1 MTAPAAIK
9 QSDMKRLATIAN
21 EHAMTIEV
29 EADGKVYRFIPGIHA
44 PRLQEE
50 ETVDRGKDICL

>member
-9 QSDMKRLATIAN
+9 QSDLNRLANVAN
-21 EHAMTIEV
+21 ANRMTIEV
-29 EADGKVYRFIPGIHA
+29 EVDGRLFRFIPGIHA
-44 PRLQEE
+44 TKIQEE

>member
-9 QSDMKRLATIAN
+9 QSDLNRLANVAKAN
-21 EHAMTIEV
+21 AMTIEV
-29 EADGKVYRFIPGIHA
+29 EVGGKLYRFIPGIHA

-50 ETVDRGKDICL
+50 ETVDRGKNICL